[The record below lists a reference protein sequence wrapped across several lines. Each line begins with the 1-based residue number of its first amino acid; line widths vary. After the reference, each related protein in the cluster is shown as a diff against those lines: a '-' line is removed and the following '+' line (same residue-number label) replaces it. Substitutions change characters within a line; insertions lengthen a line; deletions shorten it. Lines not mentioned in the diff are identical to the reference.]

1 MDLSGNQPPINLKQ
15 SKINLGKFTYI
26 PRARLAGTGGFPL
39 CAIILS
45 CCILK
50 VNLKTEKF
58 QTRGEER
65 GEPAK
70 EQLRVDSSQFFIN

>member
-1 MDLSGNQPPINLKQ
+1 M
-15 SKINLGKFTYI
+15 
-26 PRARLAGTGGFPL
+26 
-39 CAIILS
+39 
-45 CCILK
+45 
-50 VNLKTEKF
+50 KTEKF